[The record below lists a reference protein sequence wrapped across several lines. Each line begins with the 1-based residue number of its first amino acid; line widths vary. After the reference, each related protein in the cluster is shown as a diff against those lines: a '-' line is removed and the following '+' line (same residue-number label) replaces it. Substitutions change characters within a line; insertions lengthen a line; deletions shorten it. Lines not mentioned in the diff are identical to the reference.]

1 VSVVAEEEELEEEGE
16 EVEAE
21 EMMKR
26 TLKRMGIEVVEG
38 EEELEGEV
46 DRRVVSSVVVDA
58 RELAERYGKCRAAY
72 LLKVNWGLKPIFIAR
87 LLGANPS
94 TVRSCINYHRKH
106 DRHAEL
112 ELRPPQ
118 GYKRYRELCGENP
131 YSMECQLL
139 EAEIFMFHVAEHVAY
154 RLPVWV
160 SLYLR
165 AASIHRLIF
174 HEVYPLLQAYA
185 RTVRVDFKEL
195 MRAYRPR
202 GSDFWVVGDGIL
214 AYTYTVLEAALH
226 MLGYHYHRYRELW
239 KAVRELTK
247 HRKNPADPKLTPI
260 VVVVASRLNQLLHE
274 RFEEIFSMEKELER
288 ELLEAL
294 RKGKG

>member
-1 VSVVAEEEELEEEGE
+1 VSAVDRGELEEGE
-16 EVEAE
+16 ELEAE
-21 EMMKR
+21 EI
-26 TLKRMGIEVVEG
+26 LKRMGIEVVE
-38 EEELEGEV
+38 ELEDEGEV
-46 DRRVVSSVVVDA
+46 DRRVTLEAEA
-58 RELAERYGKCRAAY
+58 RELAERYGRCRAAY
-72 LLKVNWGLKPIFIAR
+72 ELRVVYGLEPRVIAG

-94 TVRSCINYHRKH
+94 TVRSCIHYHRKH

-112 ELRPPQ
+112 ELRPPVLAF
-118 GYKRYRELCGENP
+118 KRYRELCRDVF
-131 YSMECQLL
+131 SLECQLL
-139 EAEIFMFHVAEHVAY
+139 EAEIFMFHVARHVAP

-202 GSDFWVVGDGIL
+202 GSDFWVVGDGLL

-239 KAVRELTK
+239 SAVRELTNY
-247 HRKNPADPKLTPI
+247 RKNPADPKLAPI
-260 VVVVASRLNQLLHE
+260 VVVAASRLNQLLHE

-288 ELLEAL
+288 ELMAAL
-294 RKGKG
+294 RKAKG